1 MKLRAFRHHPS
12 PSVVHPT
19 IVSIHFNEQY
29 FSLGCWLGWL
39 MISISTYTYL
49 THVRMI
55 KKPFLRMNCTLG
67 FWTYLEEVAVYL
79 LPYDYLW
86 DVKVLKKQKVANW
99 NRTSAVCLWDKA
111 EDIPFHR
118 IAIRSMNGAW
128 SLELVPY
135 QIPGCLSVWL
145 REVSK
150 YLICNFTRKYS
161 YALAFYC
168 PRAWIGA
175 PDNFR
180 VLATMQRMQQLAL
193 TSTQSIISSLGER

>member
-1 MKLRAFRHHPS
+1 MLISRILMKLRAFRHHPS

-79 LPYDYLW
+79 LPYDYLR

-111 EDIPFHR
+111 EDISIPPDRDSRHE
-118 IAIRSMNGAW
+118 W
-128 SLELVPY
+128 SLELGTCS
-135 QIPGCLSVWL
+135 ISNPGLSV
-145 REVSK
+145 
-150 YLICNFTRKYS
+150 C
-161 YALAFYC
+161 LAK
-168 PRAWIGA
+168 G
-175 PDNFR
+175 
-180 VLATMQRMQQLAL
+180 
-193 TSTQSIISSLGER
+193 SE